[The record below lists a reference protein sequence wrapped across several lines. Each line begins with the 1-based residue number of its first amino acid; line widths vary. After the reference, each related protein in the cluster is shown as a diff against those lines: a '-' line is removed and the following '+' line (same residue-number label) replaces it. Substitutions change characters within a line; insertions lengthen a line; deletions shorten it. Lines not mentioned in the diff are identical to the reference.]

1 MIYNTEKL
9 DNIYK
14 ASDLLLKGDIIV
26 YPTDTLYGFGV
37 DATNTEAI
45 SRLNHLKNR
54 KRPYSIIVNSID
66 MLKEYAILDDNLK
79 VQISSILPGAVTII
93 LNKSINDLSPLV
105 TLGLNTVGIRI
116 PNSNFILKVVQK
128 INRPIITT
136 SINVHGEE
144 ALNDIKLIN
153 KKYPNINIFQNDVI
167 KDSKGSTIIDFSNK
181 PFKILRQGDAEINLW
196 IIILKF

>member
-9 DNIYK
+9 DNISK

-45 SRLNHLKNR
+45 ARLNHLKNR

-105 TLGLNTVGIRI
+105 TLDLNTVGIRI

-136 SINVHGEE
+136 SINVHGED
-144 ALNDIKLIN
+144 ALNDVKLIN
-153 KKYPNINIFQNDVI
+153 KKYPDINIFQNDII

-181 PFKILRQGDAEINLW
+181 PFKILRQGDVEINL
-196 IIILKF
+196 

>member
-66 MLKEYAILDDNLK
+66 MLKEYAILDDTLK

-93 LNKSINDLSPLV
+93 LNKSILSPNL
-105 TLGLNTVGIRI
+105 TFTELFTFFLFNLIF
-116 PNSNFILKVVQK
+116 PFLKLF
-128 INRPIITT
+128 
-136 SINVHGEE
+136 SIKACGN
-144 ALNDIKLIN
+144 
-153 KKYPNINIFQNDVI
+153 
-167 KDSKGSTIIDFSNK
+167 
-181 PFKILRQGDAEINLW
+181 
-196 IIILKF
+196 

>member
-9 DNIYK
+9 DNISK

-45 SRLNHLKNR
+45 ARLNHLKNR

-105 TLGLNTVGIRI
+105 TLDLNTVGIRI

-136 SINVHGEE
+136 SINVHGED
-144 ALNDIKLIN
+144 ALNDVKLIN
-153 KKYPNINIFQNDVI
+153 KKYPDINIFQNDII
-167 KDSKGSTIIDFSNK
+167 KDSKGSTIIDFSSK
-181 PFKILRQGDAEINLW
+181 PFKILRQGDAKINL
-196 IIILKF
+196 